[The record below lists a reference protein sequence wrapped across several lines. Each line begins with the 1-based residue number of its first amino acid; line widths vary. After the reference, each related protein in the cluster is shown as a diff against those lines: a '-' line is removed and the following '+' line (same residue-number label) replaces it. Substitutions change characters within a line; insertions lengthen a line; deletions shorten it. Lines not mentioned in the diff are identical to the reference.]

1 VGGFRWLRGRG
12 AAGTCRRDRAWQ
24 GRRVLRVSGTLLH
37 SRARS
42 SVPAPL
48 HHQSPS
54 AQCRLGLVPRVLQ
67 HRPPSQLG
75 GDDDPGR
82 LRTHRCPARRPQGG
96 GLMSTPT
103 PPGDVSVTPPTCPA
117 CGAPLPVGRSRRF
130 CSPAYRQ
137 AAYRRRHHTVA
148 AKTQLPGRRSRLEG
162 TIYQCSECETRY
174 LAEQWCPDCAR
185 PCQRLGPGGI
195 CRQLPGDDHR
205 SGTSPR
211 CLPAPVGMYSECTQ
225 NVLSTATNAHRY
237 PTVAAG
243 ICAGQR
249 PVPLILNDSHPCE
262 GSSRCTT
269 ICEAHKP
276 LTC

>member
-1 VGGFRWLRGRG
+1 M
-12 AAGTCRRDRAWQ
+12 CIRD
-24 GRRVLRVSGTLLH
+24 S
-37 SRARS
+37 
-42 SVPAPL
+42 
-48 HHQSPS
+48 
-54 AQCRLGLVPRVLQ
+54 
-67 HRPPSQLG
+67 
-75 GDDDPGR
+75 
-82 LRTHRCPARRPQGG
+82 
-96 GLMSTPT
+96 
-103 PPGDVSVTPPTCPA
+103 
-117 CGAPLPVGRSRRF
+117 
-130 CSPAYRQ
+130 
-137 AAYRRRHHTVA
+137 
-148 AKTQLPGRRSRLEG
+148 
-162 TIYQCSECETRY
+162 YQCSECETRY

-269 ICEAHKP
+269 TSDAYRP
-276 LTC
+276 LTCRHTVLGPVCVRSWSAQPFTRESLRAARTISTAAREDSSGSGHMWP

>member
-1 VGGFRWLRGRG
+1 MRNYRIE
-12 AAGTCRRDRAWQ
+12 CED
-24 GRRVLRVSGTLLH
+24 
-37 SRARS
+37 RS
-42 SVPAPL
+42 SPQATATIGT
-48 HHQSPS
+48 
-54 AQCRLGLVPRVLQ
+54 AQHAKAQ
-67 HRPPSQLG
+67 
-75 GDDDPGR
+75 
-82 LRTHRCPARRPQGG
+82 TTRRPA
-96 GLMSTPT
+96 LTARTPVDLQRN
-103 PPGDVSVTPPTCPA
+103 PPQSLNLQL
-117 CGAPLPVGRSRRF
+117 LPDRIQQNW
-130 CSPAYRQ
+130 RQ
-137 AAYRRRHHTVA
+137 N
-148 AKTQLPGRRSRLEG
+148 
-162 TIYQCSECETRY
+162 IYQCSECETRY